1 MDTTLERSKNAILH
15 TLIVG
20 LIILVLTGCN
30 STNTEI
36 ETESKTLKIVAT
48 TTMLY
53 DLVENIAGSEIE
65 CIGLMG
71 VGIDPH
77 LYKASAGDVSK
88 LESADM
94 IVYNGLHL
102 EGEMEEIFQQLGEQG
117 KVIAC
122 AAGGI
127 ELDSLLEG
135 EDGEIYDPHIWFNI
149 SLWMNVAE
157 HLTEEIVALDTEN
170 EETYR
175 ENLQDYLLELK
186 ELEQYVIERTQEI
199 TEDKRV
205 IITAHDAFN
214 YLGDAY
220 GYEVMGLQGIS
231 TVAETSTGDISD
243 LAIYISEHEIK
254 AIFVE
259 TSVATKNVEA
269 LQEAVKARGF
279 QVEIGGE
286 LYSDSLGDASLG
298 HDSYVE
304 ACKANI
310 DTIVDGLK

>member
-1 MDTTLERSKNAILH
+1 MDTTLERSKNGILH

-30 STNTEI
+30 STKTED
-36 ETESKTLKIVAT
+36 ESLQIVAT

-102 EGEMEEIFQQLGEQG
+102 EGEMEEIFQQLGDKG
-117 KVIAC
+117 KMIVC
-122 AAGGI
+122 ASDGL
-127 ELDSLLEG
+127 EVSQLLNGEEG
-135 EDGEIYDPHIWFNI
+135 QFYDPHIWFDVT
-149 SLWMNVAE
+149 LWMNVAQ
-157 HLTEEIVALDTEN
+157 HLTEEIVALDGDN
-170 EETYR
+170 EDVYR
-175 ENLQDYLLELK
+175 ENLEAYLLEL
-186 ELEQYVIERTQEI
+186 EDLQEYVLERTSEI
-199 TEDKRV
+199 AKEHRV
-205 IITAHDAFN
+205 IITAHDAFS
-214 YLGDAY
+214 YLGNAY
-220 GYEVMGLQGIS
+220 DFEVMGLQGIS
-231 TVAETSTGDISD
+231 TEAETSTSDISG
-243 LAIYISEHEIK
+243 LAAYISQHGIK
-254 AIFVE
+254 AIFIE
-259 TSVATKNVEA
+259 SSVPTKNVEA
-269 LQEAVKARGF
+269 LQEAVEAKGF

-286 LYSDSLGDASLG
+286 LYSDSLGDASQG

-304 ACKANI
+304 AFKSNI
-310 DTIVDGLK
+310 NTIVDGLK